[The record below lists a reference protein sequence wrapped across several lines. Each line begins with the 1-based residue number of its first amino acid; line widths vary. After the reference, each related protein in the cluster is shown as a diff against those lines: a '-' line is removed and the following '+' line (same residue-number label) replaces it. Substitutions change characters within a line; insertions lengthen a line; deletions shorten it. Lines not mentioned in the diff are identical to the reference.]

1 MQKLLCVFRLVERH
15 KSNVRERERER
26 YKDRETERKKE
37 RERDRHRERGWGL
50 VDEGRHSVTLKR
62 MNMKK

>member
-15 KSNVRERERER
+15 KSNVRERER

-37 RERDRHRERGWGL
+37 RERDREREVGCWL
-50 VDEGRHSVTLKR
+50 
-62 MNMKK
+62 MKGGIQSLGSE